1 MAWRCCLAEF
11 CKRLALSH
19 DDLSCFVSQIQQVIA
34 KLVRNLEFCISPN
47 TASISVSLS
56 PNSLKFGSNKAESSL
71 INKFVSKFWHPLAFL
86 ERQRLF
92 GRTGIKSG
100 ENLGFPLTYFK
111 GHQRREQGRFGAT
124 PKPSVSRPPKPTEYH
139 MQHKFVS
146 SNHPS
151 CYVIKL
157 LCKSVAEEAW

>member
-11 CKRLALSH
+11 CKRLALSL

-71 INKFVSKFWHPLAFL
+71 INKFVSSFGIPWHSWNGSAFL
-86 ERQRLF
+86 VGLASKVAK
-92 GRTGIKSG
+92 IW
-100 ENLGFPLTYFK
+100 GFPSLILRGTR
-111 GHQRREQGRFGAT
+111 GVNRVGLGAT